1 MKLFELF
8 GRIANPH
15 RFKDEQKR
23 KAEEAKR
30 AQEQEEAM
38 KKAMENAELN
48 KRKNDKE

>member
-15 RFKDEQKR
+15 RYEDEQRR
-23 KAEEAKR
+23 KAEAAKR

-38 KKAMENAELN
+38 KKAMQNAELN
-48 KRKNDKE
+48 KGEKDKE